1 MKLWSASRTPSQETI
16 SNDEAICQMVEA
28 TQAVIHFKPDGTILH
43 ANANFL
49 EALGYRLEEV
59 VGQHHSMFVDH
70 EFRNSEQYR
79 KFWEDLRAGKSITR
93 QFPRIRKSGEVIW
106 IQATYAAIRDAEG
119 RITRVTK
126 IASDVTMR
134 RRCIERVSQA
144 LEALAE
150 GNLNDRVPMSGIG
163 DLDVLAT
170 AFNDSVD
177 KLASMISHVGSVAG
191 TIEAVSGQI
200 TATANSLSKRT
211 ETQAA
216 TLEQTAAAVEELTA
230 NARAATDNAREVG
243 VDAGNTRAS
252 ADGSRQLVQDVTEAM
267 KRIEGSSDAISQI
280 IAVIN
285 EIAFQTNLLALN
297 AGVEAAR
304 AGEAGRGFAVVATEV
319 RSLAHRSADAAR
331 DIRDLIEASAGHVS
345 RGGKLVD
352 DTSQILD
359 ETRGKMAEIDTL
371 AGTIRSSAEEQ
382 EISIKGINQA
392 VLQSGDLT
400 QQNASMSEE
409 VTAEA
414 TRLRDQAH
422 VLHGLLSHF
431 RLTGSGLAME
441 SWQAGDTGARRQA

>member
-1 MKLWSASRTPSQETI
+1 MEDSGQALNSISETVQ
-16 SNDEAICQMVEA
+16 DTARGARQAVTTA
-28 TQAVIHFKPDGTILH
+28 TQANDMVAK
-43 ANANFL
+43 
-49 EALGYRLEEV
+49 
-59 VGQHHSMFVDH
+59 S
-70 EFRNSEQYR
+70 S
-79 KFWEDLRAGKSITR
+79 AGMKQT
-93 QFPRIRKSGEVIW
+93 Q
-106 IQATYAAIRDAEG
+106 QA
-119 RITRVTK
+119 
-126 IASDVTMR
+126 M
-134 RRCIERVSQA
+134 Q
-144 LEALAE
+144 
-150 GNLNDRVPMSGIG
+150 
-163 DLDVLAT
+163 
-170 AFNDSVD
+170 
-177 KLASMISHVGSVAG
+177 
-191 TIEAVSGQI
+191 
-200 TATANSLSKRT
+200 
-211 ETQAA
+211 
-216 TLEQTAAAVEELTA
+216 
-230 NARAATDNAREVG
+230 
-243 VDAGNTRAS
+243 
-252 ADGSRQLVQDVTEAM
+252 
-267 KRIEGSSDAISQI
+267 
-280 IAVIN
+280 
-285 EIAFQTNLLALN
+285 EIAESSSEIAKIVSVIDNIAMQTNLLALN

>member
-319 RSLAHRSADAAR
+319 RALAAR
-331 DIRDLIEASAGHVS
+331 TADSASQVKSLIEQSTSHV
-345 RGGKLVD
+345 GEGVKLVD
-352 DTSQILD
+352 RTSMELTTIFEGVGKITDRIDEVVRALGEQTTTLGEINSAVNQLD
-359 ETRGKMAEIDTL
+359 QVTQRNAAMVLESNDATQELSHNTATLRESIAVFRTDHARGDQ
-371 AGTIRSSAEEQ
+371 GWSSGGRSSAR
-382 EISIKGINQA
+382 SA
-392 VLQSGDLT
+392 
-400 QQNASMSEE
+400 
-409 VTAEA
+409 
-414 TRLRDQAH
+414 
-422 VLHGLLSHF
+422 
-431 RLTGSGLAME
+431 
-441 SWQAGDTGARRQA
+441 